1 MTLREKGEDVVHYF
15 GFELPPMWTRA
26 SVTMM
31 AMPSRLRRTAASTES
46 KKRRDDGLYLPRLG
60 GHEARYGRDPLQ

>member
-1 MTLREKGEDVVHYF
+1 
-15 GFELPPMWTRA
+15 MWTRA